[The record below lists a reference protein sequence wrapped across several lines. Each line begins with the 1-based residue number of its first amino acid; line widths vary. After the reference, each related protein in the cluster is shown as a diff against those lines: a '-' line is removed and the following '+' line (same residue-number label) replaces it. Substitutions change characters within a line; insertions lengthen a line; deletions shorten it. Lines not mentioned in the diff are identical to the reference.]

1 MDQPLTIIAIAF
13 CLSQSAMFSGLNLAF
28 FSIGRLRL
36 ETEVEN
42 GNQSAARILALRK
55 DANFLLSTIL
65 WGNVSVNVIL
75 TMLMDSVIPGTG
87 LIAFFVSTV
96 GITFL
101 GEILPQAY
109 FSRNAIR
116 VGSKL
121 APIIR
126 FYQIVL
132 WPVAKPSALMLEGL
146 VGAEGVNF
154 MREKDI
160 EVILE
165 RHIKEK
171 DSEIGETEGRGALN
185 FLDLDD
191 RLISQEGTSIDP
203 STIHSFP
210 SNMDLPDIPKP
221 NTPDGNIFLEK
232 LRQSDKSRAVI
243 TDEEGNPRIVLKTS
257 EYLFNI
263 SVNESKADIYDY
275 CHRPVVVD
283 DSNATLD
290 TVLSE
295 FVVEA
300 DDREDDIIDQDV
312 VIYWNENDKRII
324 TGADILGRLLKGIA
338 RREKEHS

>member
-1 MDQPLTIIAIAF
+1 
-13 CLSQSAMFSGLNLAF
+13 
-28 FSIGRLRL
+28 
-36 ETEVEN
+36 
-42 GNQSAARILALRK
+42 
-55 DANFLLSTIL
+55 
-65 WGNVSVNVIL
+65 
-75 TMLMDSVIPGTG
+75 
-87 LIAFFVSTV
+87 
-96 GITFL
+96 
-101 GEILPQAY
+101 
-109 FSRNAIR
+109 
-116 VGSKL
+116 
-121 APIIR
+121 
-126 FYQIVL
+126 
-132 WPVAKPSALMLEGL
+132 MLEGL

>member
-1 MDQPLTIIAIAF
+1 
-13 CLSQSAMFSGLNLAF
+13 
-28 FSIGRLRL
+28 
-36 ETEVEN
+36 
-42 GNQSAARILALRK
+42 
-55 DANFLLSTIL
+55 
-65 WGNVSVNVIL
+65 
-75 TMLMDSVIPGTG
+75 MLMDSVIPGTG

-185 FLDLDD
+185 
-191 RLISQEGTSIDP
+191 S
-203 STIHSFP
+203 
-210 SNMDLPDIPKP
+210 
-221 NTPDGNIFLEK
+221 
-232 LRQSDKSRAVI
+232 
-243 TDEEGNPRIVLKTS
+243 
-257 EYLFNI
+257 
-263 SVNESKADIYDY
+263 
-275 CHRPVVVD
+275 
-283 DSNATLD
+283 
-290 TVLSE
+290 
-295 FVVEA
+295 
-300 DDREDDIIDQDV
+300 
-312 VIYWNENDKRII
+312 
-324 TGADILGRLLKGIA
+324 
-338 RREKEHS
+338 

>member
-1 MDQPLTIIAIAF
+1 
-13 CLSQSAMFSGLNLAF
+13 
-28 FSIGRLRL
+28 
-36 ETEVEN
+36 
-42 GNQSAARILALRK
+42 
-55 DANFLLSTIL
+55 
-65 WGNVSVNVIL
+65 
-75 TMLMDSVIPGTG
+75 
-87 LIAFFVSTV
+87 
-96 GITFL
+96 
-101 GEILPQAY
+101 
-109 FSRNAIR
+109 
-116 VGSKL
+116 
-121 APIIR
+121 
-126 FYQIVL
+126 
-132 WPVAKPSALMLEGL
+132 
-146 VGAEGVNF
+146 
-154 MREKDI
+154 
-160 EVILE
+160 
-165 RHIKEK
+165 
-171 DSEIGETEGRGALN
+171 
-185 FLDLDD
+185 
-191 RLISQEGTSIDP
+191 
-203 STIHSFP
+203 
-210 SNMDLPDIPKP
+210 MDLPDIPKP